1 MFLNIFNQ
9 SKLRKKKKR
18 NEKKIIENSLKL
30 TLIDILTSKRKLK
43 QKKKSQKNL

>member
-43 QKKKSQKNL
+43 QKKKS